1 MAAHRKYA
9 ALPDLDSA
17 PDIYETPELTDDQ
30 STIPPTT
37 VRSPSDNEYDNDDD
51 DDDTTGISRS
61 RLRVDQARSKFMP
74 ANVDATGVDFSDR
87 LVNRWRSY
95 KTSTRHH
102 RIHEDG
108 TEEIGDLSDED
119 EATNLTRKIARL
131 RREIEEAKDEY
142 QKQKAALGES
152 KGGEEGEEEDE
163 EEEDVTDDEF
173 DSLSKM
179 INELSGLDQPLPA
192 RTIPAPPPGS
202 AGKQKDSGEPAGGAN
217 YGMTPDPDHERA
229 RVLAKAAEFDS
240 RLLVLEKALGLGSA
254 GMPEFDAGSL
264 PRAIIPLLENLHKQ
278 ISTLSEASVPSLDN
292 ISRRVRALTQEAENL
307 EKARRNA
314 KTAQDALA
322 SAGATAPAAPA
333 APAATAEGGTREDSE
348 QMAKIN
354 ALYGTLPTIEN
365 LTPLLPPLL
374 DRLRSLRSLHA
385 EAATAAETLASLEKK
400 QAEMADEIQQWR
412 EGLEKVEGAV
422 REGGETM
429 TKNVEVI
436 SGWVKDLEER
446 MAKLS

>member
-1 MAAHRKYA
+1 MASHRKYA

-37 VRSPSDNEYDNDDD
+37 VRSPSDNEYDDDE
-51 DDDTTGISRS
+51 DDTTGISRS
-61 RLRVDQARSKFMP
+61 RLRIDQARSKFMP
-74 ANVDATGVDFSDR
+74 AKVDATDVDFSDR
-87 LVNRWRSY
+87 LVSKRRSY
-95 KTSTRHH
+95 KTSTRRH
-102 RIHEDG
+102 RILEDG

-119 EATNLTRKIARL
+119 DAGSLARKIARL
-131 RREIEEAKDEY
+131 RREIEEAKEEY
-142 QKQKAALGES
+142 QKQKAASGES
-152 KGGEEGEEEDE
+152 NDGGEEVAEDE
-163 EEEDVTDDEF
+163 FE
-173 DSLSKM
+173 SLSKVL
-179 INELSGLDQPLPA
+179 NEMSTLDQPLA
-192 RTIPAPPPGS
+192 TRTIPAPPPAS
-202 AGKQKDSGEPAGGAN
+202 VGKKDSGEPAGGVSYGTTPGPN
-217 YGMTPDPDHERA
+217 YERTH
-229 RVLAKAAEFDS
+229 VLARAADFDS

-254 GMPEFDAGSL
+254 GMPEFDAGRL

-278 ISTLSEASVPSLDN
+278 ISTLSEASVPSLDS

-322 SAGATAPAAPA
+322 SAGAAPSSEGAA
-333 APAATAEGGTREDSE
+333 REDSE

-385 EAATAAETLASLEKK
+385 EAATAAETLARLEKK

-412 EGLEKVEGAV
+412 EGLEKVENAV
-422 REGGETM
+422 REGDATM

-436 SGWVKDLEER
+436 SGWVKDLEEKL
-446 MAKLS
+446 AKLS